1 MESTVIDE
9 KLIFELDPVD
19 VGISQSRPRQRKD
32 LGEVEKMLD
41 SIKLYGQIQPIVIDR
56 EKNLVAGGRRLA
68 ACLVGGIKVRA
79 CYKDSLDDILLRE
92 LELEENI
99 QRKPL
104 SPSEEVL
111 ATSELFELKQKRH
124 GKSTPGR
131 EGGFTTT
138 DIAELLGKSRGSIA
152 EDLQLAEAVKLFPN
166 LSECKTKSEIK
177 KAVKGLQR
185 VQDSMDALAKFEDI
199 IKKTDRFIL
208 VNKKAEDYLAGIGA
222 ATVDLFFTDPPY
234 GIDIHDV
241 AMTIGGETGGELNA
255 TGTTYDDSENYAKN
269 LLETLCK
276 ESYRITK
283 DNGHALIFCAPSHF
297 PWLSDRM
304 RSAGWMVA
312 PRPIVWVKRETGQNN
327 QPDKWFSSAYE
338 FILYARKVNSTLVI
352 QGKPDWLQCDP
363 VLPSE
368 RIHQAEKPV
377 ELCKE
382 LISRVCLPGS
392 YMIDP
397 CMGSG
402 AIIEAGV
409 RMKML
414 CLGCE
419 KTVET
424 YSLATSRMVKV
435 HDAVKF

>member
-9 KLIFELDPVD
+9 KFIFELDPVD

-32 LGEVEKMLD
+32 LGEVEKMLE

-56 EKNLVAGGRRLA
+56 EKNLIAGGRRLA
-68 ACLVGGIKVRA
+68 ACLIGGIKVRA

-111 ATSELFELKQKRH
+111 ATSELFKLKQQRY

-138 DIAELLGKSRGSIA
+138 DIADLLGKSRGSIA

-208 VNKKAEDYLAGIGA
+208 VNKKAEDYLAGIGT

-255 TGTTYDDSENYAKN
+255 TGTTYDDSEKYAKN

-297 PWLSDRM
+297 PWLSDCM
-304 RSAGWMVA
+304 RNAGWMVA

-327 QPDKWFSSAYE
+327 QPDKWFSAAYE

-419 KTVET
+419 KTTET

-435 HDAVKF
+435 HDAIKF